1 MTASDNPHHP
11 QVPPSSAPGRTAT
24 GVASPET
31 ALSDALSQ
39 VVHEAVRASLHESVR
54 AELRGQVRAEL
65 ADAARK
71 QRRKASLY
79 ATAGAVAL
87 YAGAAAAL
95 TLGLAIAAGLPAWA
109 AGLIVTVLLAVAAVV
124 LRNAARPTRPGPAKD
139 GTPTSK
145 GATSEGA
152 AEAAVPQA
160 PRGAPGTADFPAVPA
175 TPPGV
180 TAPPATSES
189 PSPRAR

>member
-1 MTASDNPHHP
+1 MTASDNPHRP
-11 QVPPSSAPGRTAT
+11 QVPPTSAPGTGAT
-24 GVASPET
+24 GLASPET

-54 AELRGQVRAEL
+54 SELRTQLRAEL
-65 ADAARK
+65 ADVARK
-71 QRRKASLY
+71 QRRRASLY
-79 ATAGAVAL
+79 ATAGAFTL

-95 TLGLAIAAGLPAWA
+95 TLGLAIAVGLPGWV
-109 AGLIVTVLLAVAAVV
+109 AGLIVTALLAVVAVV
-124 LRNAARPTRPGPAKD
+124 LRNAARPAKSAPGP
-139 GTPTSK
+139 GSRP
-145 GATSEGA
+145 TSEGA
-152 AEAAVPQA
+152 AEAAVPPA

-180 TAPPATSES
+180 TTPPATSES